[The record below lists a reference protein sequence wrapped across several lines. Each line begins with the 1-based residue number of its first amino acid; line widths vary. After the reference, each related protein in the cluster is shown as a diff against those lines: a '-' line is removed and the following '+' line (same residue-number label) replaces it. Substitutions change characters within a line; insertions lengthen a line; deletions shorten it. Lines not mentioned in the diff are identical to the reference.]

1 LKEQNPLHFENIA
14 DLLWLSQFTGM
25 QSVVAEN
32 FEDKKQEE
40 PNKNPKIEDDEVEE
54 DENSSELEMEEPQN
68 DLEVHTDNQDDENS
82 SHTKQKKAKAIQSP
96 KKLPLSNYREWEK
109 AFKFINLKQPSRN
122 KYELDEEKTVENIAS
137 LKVFDLVFKQVH
149 EKSFFL
155 TIVIDRGETMELWD
169 ELIKNFEQMLLT
181 MGVFARVSIYYWDTK
196 DKKPRLYVD
205 RELKREISEN
215 LVVMDGKRNLVWVM
229 SDCIAP
235 SWRSS
240 EAFKSIDRWS
250 LKSFTSILQMFP
262 KEMWM
267 GTMLFKGKHIRL
279 STTSF
284 NPINKKLKI
293 KSSKREKNA
302 LKIPVIS
309 FDPYAL
315 QAWAKVVVNA
325 KNNSISGVELEDV
338 DFTLVKSVSKKE
350 ITPDMRMQRF
360 YSQASPIAQK
370 LAFYMSVLP
379 VDFKVTRILQEERL
393 SKSNQAHVAEVFLGG
408 LIERRKKDK
417 SVHYDFYPKIR
428 EELNANISADDSFEI
443 MADMSN
449 FVSSHLGIG
458 FDFKA
463 LLTNP
468 NEAFEGDVEISSE
481 SLAYAKLASRVL
493 KRKGGELY
501 TIAKKIDR
509 KVNEIEIEAFPKN
522 YEEQVIDKLSS
533 MFIEEL
539 VNYEIDDESLTYD
552 GGIATISLLEEPEN
566 IKLLKIDKIGDDKYN
581 INITFNIESY
591 IEVEDNS
598 TRTFIN
604 KEEQYFLFVECTIL
618 VEFREEQLL
627 VLEIE
632 AIQEVFIVQEILK
645 EIILYKEDNLDIDIA
660 LIVNRL
666 NQICTTFSF
675 RVGKEPFVLVDEL
688 VSASTSYD
696 KLDSSLHRESKMSLR
711 SILFSEKAY
720 NNNYFFEPKI
730 DNDDILRIVSFYAW
744 EKLTTL
750 SKNNG
755 AIYFIGWILALISES
770 HSRHYESTGCIY
782 DFSGNKIDIDQNM
795 REPYICQE
803 CFEVISQKKSFPNN
817 EMLDDLNSILDFVG
831 KASKHDLDIFAK
843 GHEIEASVVIQ
854 LEKNGWNSSNI
865 LQEYKLPNG
874 HRADVLLHHQDKDLA
889 IIEIKSSSNE
899 PKAGLKQAINYGKEL
914 NIDYVYATNGLE
926 IYEYSLKSEIEKYID
941 EYPSPKELY
950 QRYNN
955 EPTYWHLQL
964 HPHDS
969 SYTIEQVKDILS
981 KNLIGL
987 DFGKN
992 DGYHE
997 NSSLEN
1003 WYSDTEDRKKYFLKI
1018 VKNDIVLIRHG
1029 AKPIALVKA
1038 ISGYKYVES
1047 PTPPIWFK
1055 HQVEVEVLSYYHE
1068 YIKKDLVKPFSMPQT
1083 RGTLWKSKNANTD
1096 TYQII
1101 DDWYKTIQIKPKQQQ
1116 EILIRR
1122 VKENKLL
1129 ERINIIS
1136 FLVTKSE
1143 EYELL
1148 AQSQDISFIY
1158 HFDVPSFRVNIELL
1172 LFRDIFDKLVKNS
1185 FDFTPPKSFVNLSSR
1200 IDSKHFII
1208 EIIDEGVNLERR
1220 KGFSTSNLTGL
1231 ELERSA
1237 KSIGLR
1243 IDFKN
1248 RQDRS
1253 GVIASISFPLNEF
1266 LFNE

>member
-463 LLTNP
+463 L
-468 NEAFEGDVEISSE
+468 
-481 SLAYAKLASRVL
+481 
-493 KRKGGELY
+493 
-501 TIAKKIDR
+501 
-509 KVNEIEIEAFPKN
+509 
-522 YEEQVIDKLSS
+522 
-533 MFIEEL
+533 
-539 VNYEIDDESLTYD
+539 
-552 GGIATISLLEEPEN
+552 
-566 IKLLKIDKIGDDKYN
+566 
-581 INITFNIESY
+581 
-591 IEVEDNS
+591 
-598 TRTFIN
+598 
-604 KEEQYFLFVECTIL
+604 
-618 VEFREEQLL
+618 
-627 VLEIE
+627 
-632 AIQEVFIVQEILK
+632 
-645 EIILYKEDNLDIDIA
+645 
-660 LIVNRL
+660 
-666 NQICTTFSF
+666 
-675 RVGKEPFVLVDEL
+675 
-688 VSASTSYD
+688 
-696 KLDSSLHRESKMSLR
+696 
-711 SILFSEKAY
+711 
-720 NNNYFFEPKI
+720 
-730 DNDDILRIVSFYAW
+730 
-744 EKLTTL
+744 
-750 SKNNG
+750 
-755 AIYFIGWILALISES
+755 
-770 HSRHYESTGCIY
+770 
-782 DFSGNKIDIDQNM
+782 
-795 REPYICQE
+795 
-803 CFEVISQKKSFPNN
+803 
-817 EMLDDLNSILDFVG
+817 
-831 KASKHDLDIFAK
+831 
-843 GHEIEASVVIQ
+843 
-854 LEKNGWNSSNI
+854 
-865 LQEYKLPNG
+865 
-874 HRADVLLHHQDKDLA
+874 
-889 IIEIKSSSNE
+889 
-899 PKAGLKQAINYGKEL
+899 
-914 NIDYVYATNGLE
+914 
-926 IYEYSLKSEIEKYID
+926 
-941 EYPSPKELY
+941 
-950 QRYNN
+950 
-955 EPTYWHLQL
+955 
-964 HPHDS
+964 
-969 SYTIEQVKDILS
+969 
-981 KNLIGL
+981 
-987 DFGKN
+987 
-992 DGYHE
+992 
-997 NSSLEN
+997 
-1003 WYSDTEDRKKYFLKI
+1003 
-1018 VKNDIVLIRHG
+1018 
-1029 AKPIALVKA
+1029 
-1038 ISGYKYVES
+1038 
-1047 PTPPIWFK
+1047 
-1055 HQVEVEVLSYYHE
+1055 
-1068 YIKKDLVKPFSMPQT
+1068 
-1083 RGTLWKSKNANTD
+1083 
-1096 TYQII
+1096 
-1101 DDWYKTIQIKPKQQQ
+1101 
-1116 EILIRR
+1116 
-1122 VKENKLL
+1122 
-1129 ERINIIS
+1129 
-1136 FLVTKSE
+1136 
-1143 EYELL
+1143 
-1148 AQSQDISFIY
+1148 
-1158 HFDVPSFRVNIELL
+1158 FD
-1172 LFRDIFDKLVKNS
+1172 
-1185 FDFTPPKSFVNLSSR
+1185 
-1200 IDSKHFII
+1200 
-1208 EIIDEGVNLERR
+1208 
-1220 KGFSTSNLTGL
+1220 
-1231 ELERSA
+1231 
-1237 KSIGLR
+1237 
-1243 IDFKN
+1243 
-1248 RQDRS
+1248 
-1253 GVIASISFPLNEF
+1253 
-1266 LFNE
+1266 